1 MSSARTPVRPLGTG
15 EDSERRV
22 SSPFLSSSRSLLQ
35 PADSRR
41 QESAAGSTGNV
52 NVQILAAIKSL
63 QEQVA
68 DLQAKSTQPA
78 ASSIEQCAVSKKAP
92 KELLTS
98 IHSVVRHLRERLDA
112 PMQWDTSSGFSSPEN
127 MRVTSEIVTACVN
140 EKYPASVV
148 QKATKK
154 YFTTLKR
161 RSRLQTNNKLPDA
174 RKKQRR
180 LQRKHHKL
188 QNRKVALSGST
199 TLTQEQKEK
208 FSSILR
214 IEYMSSEESA
224 EESDYLWKI
233 APPPIFSHNHCPPV
247 ASQNSSSVLSQL
259 KCQLCSNLLTQPLEL
274 PPASNLILLLL
285 ADILVHCVSCSR
297 DVKADA
303 SKAHKCTPSNE
314 EREAVV
320 LLKKAISTSTEKG
333 IIHLA
338 NGGTPMTFIQVT
350 KARNP
355 TTAVSLRTVKM
366 RCSEM
371 QTMRSIVSGGEPS
384 ALIQNEVLVLN
395 DEEIRALLQKAGISS
410 TIAIGAAEVLAIKAG
425 LVIPWNKLRL
435 LRRTRRLTWHEGFIP
450 ASEVCIKIGGD
461 KGGGTF
467 KMNFQIVNIATPNSV
482 HNTCVFCCFA
492 AGDSVTNLHAALDRF
507 KDQIEH
513 LNGMKWGQYTIKI
526 FICGDFEFLSK
537 MYGLSG
543 ASGCYPCPY
552 CIIHSEMMATP
563 LSVRGHAAQ
572 RTLETMRADH
582 QRYVSAGSIKRDAQ
596 KFYNCIS
603 PPIFDIP
610 VSQVCPPGYHITLGI
625 FTKMFN
631 LLEAVCCNLDLELAL
646 HATDVDSSSFSKYS
660 LELQKLPLLQAELEE
675 AQQALENFQQMAT
688 YVVLVGG
695 AERPLCLHKLQT
707 TTCQGLCS

>member
-1 MSSARTPVRPLGTG
+1 MQVCEHFSK
-15 EDSERRV
+15 SERGHVR
-22 SSPFLSSSRSLLQ
+22 RSTVGRGRQ
-35 PADSRR
+35 P
-41 QESAAGSTGNV
+41 
-52 NVQILAAIKSL
+52 
-63 QEQVA
+63 
-68 DLQAKSTQPA
+68 
-78 ASSIEQCAVSKKAP
+78 
-92 KELLTS
+92 
-98 IHSVVRHLRERLDA
+98 
-112 PMQWDTSSGFSSPEN
+112 
-127 MRVTSEIVTACVN
+127 RVTPNI
-140 EKYPASVV
+140 
-148 QKATKK
+148 
-154 YFTTLKR
+154 F
-161 RSRLQTNNKLPDA
+161 
-174 RKKQRR
+174 
-180 LQRKHHKL
+180 
-188 QNRKVALSGST
+188 
-199 TLTQEQKEK
+199 
-208 FSSILR
+208 I
-214 IEYMSSEESA
+214 
-224 EESDYLWKI
+224 DYLWKI
-233 APPPIFSHNHCPPV
+233 APPPIFSHDHCPPV

-274 PPASNLILLLL
+274 PCSALVCTKCIVEWVAATGAENCPCCLDDGPLLSSRIRPASNLILLLL

-303 SKAHKCTPSNE
+303 YEAHKCTPSLTPNE

-338 NGGTPMTFIQVT
+338 TGGTPMTFIQVT

-355 TTAVSLRTVKM
+355 TTAVSSRTVKM

-395 DEEIRALLQKAGISS
+395 DEERRALLQKAGISS

-450 ASEVCIKIGGD
+450 ASEVWIKIGGD

-507 KDQIEH
+507 KDQVEH
-513 LNGMKWGQYTIKI
+513 LNGMKWRQYTIKI

-543 ASGCYPCPY
+543 ASG
-552 CIIHSEMMATP
+552 SEMMATP

-610 VSQVCPPGYHITLGI
+610 VSQVCPPGLHITLGI

-660 LELQKLPLLQAELEE
+660 LELQNLPLLQAELEE
-675 AQQALENFQQMAT
+675 AQQAQEKFRQMVT

-695 AERPLCLHKLQT
+695 AERNPRAVNLLKQAADKKKHVKALKLPHRSEEVAEKMAQFITAFSLFGKCHNICDQNFIEEAHVHALDSAVHEFMAFFRGTFADATTPIKMHLLEDHATQWANATHVGFGLLGEQGAESIHAKFNRLGLAFAPIKDKVKQLQCIVKEHLLSIEPQIVAAIPPPTKRIKLTQT
-707 TTCQGLCS
+707 

>member
-1 MSSARTPVRPLGTG
+1 
-15 EDSERRV
+15 
-22 SSPFLSSSRSLLQ
+22 
-35 PADSRR
+35 
-41 QESAAGSTGNV
+41 
-52 NVQILAAIKSL
+52 
-63 QEQVA
+63 
-68 DLQAKSTQPA
+68 
-78 ASSIEQCAVSKKAP
+78 
-92 KELLTS
+92 
-98 IHSVVRHLRERLDA
+98 
-112 PMQWDTSSGFSSPEN
+112 
-127 MRVTSEIVTACVN
+127 
-140 EKYPASVV
+140 
-148 QKATKK
+148 
-154 YFTTLKR
+154 
-161 RSRLQTNNKLPDA
+161 
-174 RKKQRR
+174 
-180 LQRKHHKL
+180 
-188 QNRKVALSGST
+188 
-199 TLTQEQKEK
+199 
-208 FSSILR
+208 
-214 IEYMSSEESA
+214 
-224 EESDYLWKI
+224 
-233 APPPIFSHNHCPPV
+233 
-247 ASQNSSSVLSQL
+247 
-259 KCQLCSNLLTQPLEL
+259 
-274 PPASNLILLLL
+274 
-285 ADILVHCVSCSR
+285 
-297 DVKADA
+297 
-303 SKAHKCTPSNE
+303 
-314 EREAVV
+314 
-320 LLKKAISTSTEKG
+320 
-333 IIHLA
+333 
-338 NGGTPMTFIQVT
+338 MTFIQVT

-435 LRRTRRLTWHEGFIP
+435 LRRWLKSSGISLAELVAKVVHLLEDNERTRRLTWHEGFIP
-450 ASEVCIKIGGD
+450 A
-461 KGGGTF
+461 T
-467 KMNFQIVNIATPNSV
+467 
-482 HNTCVFCCFA
+482 
-492 AGDSVTNLHAALDRF
+492 GDSVTNLHAALDRF

-695 AERPLCLHKLQT
+695 AERNPRAVNLLKQAADKK
-707 TTCQGLCS
+707 TTCQGTCKFE